1 MHTEA
6 ELFAIA
12 ADLGLTAEC
21 AAEMVAEH
29 LIRKNAEAPRY
40 VRLALNRASSVNGGQ
55 FKINCTK
62 THRYLDRAFSFNSEN
77 IHQVAGF
84 TVNRNKTTGEWYVC

>member
-29 LIRKNAEAPRY
+29 LIRYGANVVHVLRHLGNA
-40 VRLALNRASSVNGGQ
+40 VSVMSHMTNNV
-55 FKINCTK
+55 I
-62 THRYLDRAFSFNSEN
+62 R
-77 IHQVAGF
+77 VA
-84 TVNRNKTTGEWYVC
+84 K